1 MTVTKRRNVD
11 TDRHTQREDK
21 VEIQER
27 MPCEDEAEIVV
38 MLDYPQN
45 LREKCGADSFSQP
58 LEGTIL
64 LTP

>member
-1 MTVTKRRNVD
+1 MD

-21 VEIQER
+21 VKIQER

-45 LREKCGADSFSQP
+45 LREKPSFSQP